1 MNRICTIALL
11 LGSVAYAQT
20 SSPFAMYLHDTTG
33 VLPDTPLPALY
44 QLASTAVG
52 GNTPTV
58 LKMVNSSANTVY
70 FVDAYLSSSAT
81 TVTSNTN
88 FSVTGDFQD
97 QKLLPGASE
106 LIVIN
111 FAPTTTGVITGYLD
125 LAYQVE
131 TGGCVLSGTG
141 TICPGNITNVS
152 TFNGTATAAQL
163 TLTYQSGGSSLTLT
177 PGSSSP
183 LNFPNTSLSVTSPIV
198 FTLNN
203 ASTAAITVPAI
214 SLAVLNVYEPSAFSI
229 DTSAIPVAL
238 AAGQSANFTVTFA
251 PSQIGL
257 ASGAIQIGSNTY
269 PIQGYGIIV
278 ADIDSLQI
286 SYTNAAGVRTLPQAA
301 TPIAFGQVVPG
312 SGASSVLTFSISN
325 PSTSANAV
333 TISSITVSG
342 MGFSAAGLPAANVSL
357 NPGGPGSSIN
367 FTITF
372 APTSVGAFSGS
383 LSIGTRTFSLSGL
396 AISSAVPGLSI
407 TTSGAVASQQQLNL
421 VIQSSAPATVT
432 TLGTVSM
439 QFTPTISGVTDDAA
453 VLFVATGG
461 RKLNISFNTGAQTA
475 TYNNSSSIA
484 FQTGT
489 TAGSLTFTVAFP
501 NTTTYIQSFTIP
513 GATPQVASIQATR
526 ESPNLVVTLTGYDN
540 TYSAGQLSF
549 TFYDTSGKVIG
560 SPIAFNEASN
570 FQQLFFVGNNDGG
583 LFSLQGNFP
592 VSGDITKVGSVTV
605 GVTNSAG
612 QSTSSATFQ

>member
-1 MNRICTIALL
+1 
-11 LGSVAYAQT
+11 
-20 SSPFAMYLHDTTG
+20 
-33 VLPDTPLPALY
+33 
-44 QLASTAVG
+44 
-52 GNTPTV
+52 
-58 LKMVNSSANTVY
+58 
-70 FVDAYLSSSAT
+70 
-81 TVTSNTN
+81 
-88 FSVTGDFQD
+88 
-97 QKLLPGASE
+97 
-106 LIVIN
+106 
-111 FAPTTTGVITGYLD
+111 
-125 LAYQVE
+125 
-131 TGGCVLSGTG
+131 
-141 TICPGNITNVS
+141 
-152 TFNGTATAAQL
+152 
-163 TLTYQSGGSSLTLT
+163 
-177 PGSSSP
+177 
-183 LNFPNTSLSVTSPIV
+183 
-198 FTLNN
+198 
-203 ASTAAITVPAI
+203 
-214 SLAVLNVYEPSAFSI
+214 
-229 DTSAIPVAL
+229 
-238 AAGQSANFTVTFA
+238 
-251 PSQIGL
+251 
-257 ASGAIQIGSNTY
+257 
-269 PIQGYGIIV
+269 
-278 ADIDSLQI
+278 
-286 SYTNAAGVRTLPQAA
+286 
-301 TPIAFGQVVPG
+301 
-312 SGASSVLTFSISN
+312 
-325 PSTSANAV
+325 
-333 TISSITVSG
+333 

-489 TAGSLTFTVAFP
+489 TAGTLTFTVAFP
-501 NTTTYIQSFTIP
+501 NTTTYTQSFTIP

-605 GVTNSAG
+605 GVTNSTG